1 MMSAPSSVD
10 ESTSMA
16 SLTGFNSEEMGMEM
30 AFGEIVGRVDEDRF
44 GKTSGIRSAVKTS
57 IESTTGEGV
66 GRILSVD
73 RLRA

>member
-1 MMSAPSSVD
+1 
-10 ESTSMA
+10 MA

-66 GRILSVD
+66 GRI
-73 RLRA
+73 